1 MGIPEYIIA
10 ILVQLPL
17 VALFIWYNDKKDKEF
32 QKFLGEQAESNR
44 EVLRAL
50 TIILEEHD
58 KKTDRAITKM
68 EERTRPT
75 GRRKTT
81 KNTEE

>member
-17 VALFIWYNDKKDKEF
+17 VGLFIWYGDKKDKEF
-32 QKFLGEQAESNR
+32 QKFLKEQGDATR
-44 EVLRAL
+44 EVLKAL
-50 TIILEEHD
+50 TILLEEHD
-58 KKTDRAITKM
+58 KKTDKAIIRM

-75 GRRKTT
+75 GRRRST